1 MTVGAISI
9 SRPPANPAET
19 WFRILAETTAT
30 AIIVYDGESFL
41 YANRAAEEITG
52 YTQEELT
59 ELGPLGITHPSVREA
74 VGERLAARLRGE
86 LPPERFEVRL
96 VHKDGRDLWLELT
109 SCPIV
114 HEGRRAVL
122 ASGQD
127 ITGRKLATLALQ
139 AEKERAQVTLASIG
153 DGVIRTDAAG
163 RIDYMNP
170 VAEQLTGWPAA
181 EAAGKPLGSVYRVH
195 DETTDKPLADPLAV
209 CLGQRRP
216 VQRSG
221 GRLLVRGDHIEYAI
235 EDSAAPIL
243 DREGRLTGAVLVIKD
258 VTRLRG
264 MERQV
269 SYLTTH
275 DPLTGLFNRPELER
289 RLEAALATARAG
301 LAEHALCYL
310 DLDEFKLINDTCGHV
325 AGDEMLRQLAVRLE
339 ETKPDG
345 AALARLGGDEFA
357 VLFHE
362 TPPDEARGA
371 AERLRAAVARFRF
384 VWNGEIFDPKVSIGL
399 TRLDGDSETIGQVL
413 SAADAA
419 CYVAKERGRDRVH
432 EYQPD
437 DTALARRHGEM
448 RWIHRIHKA
457 FDEDR
462 FRLYQQRIQPL
473 ADAGDRAG
481 PDGRRPLAEIF
492 IRMLDP
498 DGSLVTPG
506 HFIPAAERYHLI
518 PAIDRWVARTAFRT
532 LTAGGGDP
540 VRSYAVNLSG
550 QSLGDDTFLDD
561 VVAELEASGLDPRR
575 ILFEI
580 TETAAIAHLAQANRF
595 INVLRAM
602 GCGFILDDFG
612 NGLSSFAYLRNLEV
626 DYLKISSQFVRGVDT
641 SDVQRTLVASI
652 HQIGERMQMGTIAEG
667 VETAEQL
674 EALRLIGVHYAQGY
688 WIEKPRPLE

>member
-1 MTVGAISI
+1 MTVGAIPI
-9 SRPPANPAET
+9 PRPPEHPAEN

-30 AIIVYDGESFL
+30 AIVLYDGESFL

-52 YTQEELT
+52 YTREELT
-59 ELGPLGITHPSVREA
+59 ALGPLGITHPSQREA
-74 VGERLAARLRGE
+74 IGTRLAARLRGE

-109 SCPIV
+109 SCPIF
-114 HEGRRAVL
+114 HEGRRTVL

-127 ITGRKLATLALQ
+127 ITERKLAGLALS
-139 AEKERAQVTLASIG
+139 AEKEHAQVTLASIG
-153 DGVIRTDAAG
+153 DGVIRTDAGG

-221 GRLLVRGDHIEYAI
+221 GRLLVRGDHIEYAV

-243 DREGRLTGAVLVIKD
+243 DRDGRPTGAVLVIKD

-269 SYLTTH
+269 TYLTTH
-275 DPLTGLFNRPELER
+275 DPLTGLLNRPELER
-289 RLEAALATARAG
+289 RLEAALVTARAG
-301 LAEHALCYL
+301 DAEHALCYL

-325 AGDEMLRQLAVRLE
+325 AGDEMLRQLAVRLDE
-339 ETKPDG
+339 AKPEG

-357 VLFHE
+357 VLLHG
-362 TPPDEARGA
+362 TSRDGARGA
-371 AERLRAAVARFRF
+371 AERLRDAVARFRF
-384 VWNGEIFDPKVSIGL
+384 VWSGEIFDPKVSIGL
-399 TRLDGDSETIGQVL
+399 TRLDGDSETIAQVL

-448 RWIHRIHKA
+448 RWIHHIHKA

-462 FRLYQQRIQPL
+462 FRLYRQSIQPL
-473 ADAGDRAG
+473 ADGAEGASRD
-481 PDGRRPLAEIF
+481 RRPLAEIF

-506 HFIPAAERYHLI
+506 SFIPAAERYHLI

-532 LTAGGGDP
+532 LAAGGGDP
-540 VRSYAVNLSG
+540 RTSYAVNLSG
-550 QSLGDDTFLDD
+550 QSLGDESFLDD

-602 GCGFILDDFG
+602 GCRFILDDFG

-674 EALRLIGVHYAQGY
+674 EALRSIGVHYAQGY
-688 WIEKPRPLE
+688 WIERPRPLE

>member
-1 MTVGAISI
+1 MTVGALH
-9 SRPPANPAET
+9 SRRHPESPEEE

-30 AIIVYDGESFL
+30 AIILYDGESFL
-41 YANRAAEEITG
+41 YVNRAAEEITG
-52 YTQEELT
+52 YTHEELSR
-59 ELGPLGITHPSVREA
+59 LGPLGITHPSVREA
-74 VGERLAARLRGE
+74 VGARLAARLRGE

-96 VHKDGRDLWLELT
+96 VHKDGHDLWLELT

-114 HEGRRAVL
+114 HAGRRAIL

-127 ITGRKLATLALQ
+127 VTERKRTELALA

-153 DGVIRTDAAG
+153 DGVIRTDARG
-163 RIDYMNP
+163 RIDYMNR

-195 DETTDKPLADPLAV
+195 DETTDKPLADPLGA

-221 GRLLVRGDHIEYAI
+221 GRLLVRGDHIEYAV
-235 EDSAAPIL
+235 EDSAAPIV

-275 DPLTGLFNRPELER
+275 DPLTGLLNRPELER
-289 RLEAALATARAG
+289 RLEAALAGAREG
-301 LAEHALCYL
+301 RAEHALCYL

-325 AGDEMLRQLAVRLE
+325 AGDEMLRQLAGLLDDARPE
-339 ETKPDG
+339 G
-345 AALARLGGDEFA
+345 SALARLGGDEFA
-357 VLFHE
+357 VLLHE
-362 TPPDEARGA
+362 TSPEGARQA
-371 AERLRAAVARFRF
+371 AEGLRDAVARFRF
-384 VWNGEIFDPKVSIGL
+384 VWSGEIFDPKVSIGL
-399 TRLDGDSETIGQVL
+399 TRLDGDAETIAQVL

-462 FRLYQQRIQPL
+462 FRLYHQTIQPL
-473 ADAGDRAG
+473 AEGAGDGA
-481 PDGRRPLAEIF
+481 PADRRPLAEIF

-532 LTAGGGDP
+532 LAAGGGDP
-540 VRSYAVNLSG
+540 RTRYAVNLSG
-550 QSLGDDTFLDD
+550 QSLGDEAFLDD
-561 VVAELEASGLDPRR
+561 VVAELEASGTAPGR

-626 DYLKISSQFVRGVDT
+626 DYLKISSQFVRGIDT

-652 HQIGERMQMGTIAEG
+652 HQIGERMHMGTIAEG
-667 VETAEQL
+667 VETGEQL
-674 EALRLIGVHYAQGY
+674 DALRAIGVHYAQGY
-688 WIEKPRPLE
+688 WIERPRPLE

>member
-1 MTVGAISI
+1 MSLGAISNP
-9 SRPPANPAET
+9 RPSDSPEED

-30 AIIVYDGESFL
+30 AIVLYDAETFH

-52 YTQEELT
+52 YTQAELA
-59 ELGPLGITHPSVREA
+59 ELGPLGITHPPIREA
-74 VGERLAARLRGE
+74 IGARLAARLLGE
-86 LPPERFEVRL
+86 LPPERFEVQL
-96 VHKDGRDLWLELT
+96 VHRDGHVLWLELT
-109 SCPIV
+109 SCSIYY
-114 HEGRRAVL
+114 GGQRAIL

-127 ITGRKLATLALQ
+127 ITDRKVAELALQ
-139 AEKERAQVTLASIG
+139 AETERAQVTLASIG
-153 DGVIRTDAAG
+153 DGVIRTGADG

-170 VAEQLTGWPAA
+170 VAEQLTGWPAS
-181 EAAGKPLGSVYRVH
+181 EAMGRPLGSVYRVH
-195 DETTDKPLADPLAV
+195 DETTDKPLADPLAA

-221 GRLLVRGDHIEYAI
+221 GRLLVRGDHIEYAV
-235 EDSAAPIL
+235 EDSAAPIV
-243 DREGRLTGAVLVIKD
+243 DGDGRLTGAVLVIKD

-275 DPLTGLFNRPELER
+275 DPLTGLLNRPELER
-289 RLEAALATARAG
+289 RLEEALESARAG
-301 LAEHALCYL
+301 YAEHALCYL

-325 AGDEMLRQLAVRLE
+325 AGDEMLRQLAVRLDE
-339 ETKPDG
+339 SKPEG
-345 AALARLGGDEFA
+345 AMLARLGGDEFA
-357 VLFHE
+357 VLLHQ
-362 TPPDEARGA
+362 TPRDEARQA
-371 AERLRAAVARFRF
+371 AEELRAAVARFRF
-384 VWNGEIFDPKVSIGL
+384 VWNEEIFDPKVSIGL
-399 TRLDGDSETIGQVL
+399 TRLDGDAETIAQVL

-432 EYQPD
+432 EYQPH

-457 FDEDR
+457 FDDDR
-462 FRLYQQRIQPL
+462 FRLYHQAIQPL
-473 ADAGDRAG
+473 ADREPGDLAA
-481 PDGRRPLAEIF
+481 DRRPLAEIF

-506 HFIPAAERYHLI
+506 SFIPAAERYHLI
-518 PAIDRWVARTAFRT
+518 PEIDRWVARTAFRT
-532 LTAGGGDP
+532 LARGGGE
-540 VRSYAVNLSG
+540 SETAYAVNLSG
-550 QSLGDDTFLDD
+550 QSLGDESFLDD
-561 VVAELEASGLDPRR
+561 IVTELEASGLDPQR

-595 INVLRAM
+595 INVLRGM

-641 SDVQRTLVASI
+641 SQVQSTLVASI
-652 HQIGERMQMGTIAEG
+652 HQIGERMEMGTIAEG
-667 VETAEQL
+667 VETPAQL
-674 EALRLIGVHYAQGY
+674 EALRGIGVHYAQGY
-688 WIEKPRPLE
+688 WIERPRPLD